1 MKRNFSWAKIVFA
14 LWFFIISISAISFR
28 HDYHFSSSVSSKTKN
43 AIDSTRDYYDKF
55 AEDYT
60 DYNSKRLTETT
71 QRVISLHRK
80 TFFYLIKNSHHC
92 CYDVDDT
99 NTTTATENEL
109 PSTTH
114 KQPRRQKSN
123 GKILDL
129 GCGYGRDVQ
138 IFAQKMSFQVLGI
151 DLSRSML
158 KNAQRFVTSNAQFIQ
173 FDMRC
178 IDQIL
183 LEDSMDGVWACAS
196 LLHVP
201 KAELPALLNSLWK
214 ILKPGGI
221 FYVSVKEGTREKLEI
236 DDRYVSDSE
245 NFTDI
250 PPKLCC
256 YYKVDELK
264 KYLKKAG
271 FEIIEL
277 SSDNH
282 IYHNKTS
289 SNVTNHPFIHAFV
302 RKQ

>member
-14 LWFFIISISAISFR
+14 LWFFIISISAISF

-43 AIDSTRDYYDKF
+43 AIDSTCDYYDKF

-71 QRVISLHRK
+71 QRVISLHRN

-92 CYDVDDT
+92 GYDVDDT

-114 KQPRRQKSN
+114 KQPRRRKRN

-173 FDMRC
+173 FDMRR

-183 LEDSMDGVWACAS
+183 LEDSVDCVWACAS

-201 KAELPALLNSLWK
+201 KAELPALLDSLWK

-221 FYVSVKEGTREKLEI
+221 FYISVKEGTGEKLEI

-264 KYLKKAG
+264 KYLKKSW
-271 FEIIEL
+271 I
-277 SSDNH
+277 
-282 IYHNKTS
+282 
-289 SNVTNHPFIHAFV
+289 
-302 RKQ
+302 